1 VPTQPATSQQPQP
14 IPAVQSITSVL
25 WPSFLTA
32 AVATIVFFTLFDPIE
47 LGNQLGLA
55 LTRMAGYT
63 GGFFGFWFLTSISC
77 ALTCYFRRPCHRLSP
92 AEERNNEQ

>member
-1 VPTQPATSQQPQP
+1 VPTQPATSQQPQQ
-14 IPAVQSITSVL
+14 IPAIQNIISVL

-32 AVATIVFFTLFDPIE
+32 AVATIIFFTLFDPVE
-47 LGNQLGLA
+47 LGRLLGLE

-77 ALTCYFRRPCHRLSP
+77 ALTCYFRRPCHRVSS
-92 AEERNNEQ
+92 ADRE

>member
-1 VPTQPATSQQPQP
+1 MPTQPATSQQPEQ
-14 IPAVQSITSVL
+14 IPAIQNIISVL

-47 LGNQLGLA
+47 LGRLLGLE

-63 GGFFGFWFLTSISC
+63 GGFFAFWFLTSISC
-77 ALTCYFRRPCHRLSP
+77 ALTCYFRRPCHRVSS
-92 AEERNNEQ
+92 ADRE

>member
-1 VPTQPATSQQPQP
+1 VPTQPATSQQPQQ
-14 IPAVQSITSVL
+14 IPAIQNIISVL

-32 AVATIVFFTLFDPIE
+32 TAATIIFFTLFDPVE
-47 LGNQLGLA
+47 LGNLLGLE

-77 ALTCYFRRPCHRLSP
+77 ALTCYFRRPCHRISP
-92 AEERNNEQ
+92 VEEE